1 MSQVEKVL
9 IEKLIPYARNAR
21 THDEAQVSQI
31 AASIK
36 EFGFNNPILISDDYS
51 IIAGHGRLAAARK
64 IGLTEVPVIRLSHLS
79 DTQRKAYVLADNR
92 LALNAGWDNDL
103 LKLELIELKAE
114 DIDLEMLGFSVEE
127 LDGLLNALEPTEGLT
142 DEDAVPEPPEEPITK
157 PGDIWILG
165 KHRLMCGD
173 STSVDAVERLMAGAK
188 AQLLHADPP
197 YGMGKEGEGV
207 ANDNI
212 YGDKLDA
219 FQMEW
224 WATFRTFLEDNA
236 SAYIWGNAPDLWRLW
251 YRGGLADSERL
262 TLRNDILWHQEGVS
276 WGKDGMSNLRQYAT
290 MGEHCLFFMLGEQGF
305 NSNADNYWEGWEPIR
320 SYLENEMKR
329 CGWTTKDLNNIT
341 GTQMAGHWVT
351 KSQWAMITA
360 DHYAKIQKAARDHDA
375 FKRDHDA
382 LKRDHDALKR
392 DFYATRAYFDSS
404 HDQMTDVWRFDRVKG
419 AERHGHA
426 TPKPVAMMERVM
438 KSSLPKGGICV
449 EPFGG
454 SGSTL
459 MGAEKTGRICYTM
472 ELQAKYVDV
481 IVKRWEEFTG
491 KKAELVSEH

>member
-1 MSQVEKVL
+1 VSQVEKVL

-64 IGLTEVPVIRLSHLS
+64 LGLAEVPVIRLSHLS

-114 DIDLEMLGFSVEE
+114 DVDLEMLGFSVEE

-165 KHRLMCGD
+165 NHRLMCGD
-173 STSVDAVERLMAGAK
+173 STSVDAVGKLMAGERPEMVF
-188 AQLLHADPP
+188 ADPP
-197 YGMGKEGEGV
+197 YGIAHSGKGITAATNGNDFGQILGDEDVGV
-207 ANDNI
+207 AIDTFRLCVAQWPKASMIFWGANYYPSVLPDGHGWLVWDKQREGDTFSGAELAFINGGVRVDVFRHMWHGMI
-212 YGDKLDA
+212 KASEHSQKRIHPTQKPIALAEWCFAKYGDSSTVLD
-219 FQMEW
+219 
-224 WATFRTFLEDNA
+224 L
-236 SAYIWGNAPDLWRLW
+236 
-251 YRGGLADSERL
+251 
-262 TLRNDILWHQEGVS
+262 
-276 WGKDGMSNLRQYAT
+276 
-290 MGEHCLFFMLGEQGF
+290 
-305 NSNADNYWEGWEPIR
+305 
-320 SYLENEMKR
+320 
-329 CGWTTKDLNNIT
+329 
-341 GTQMAGHWVT
+341 
-351 KSQWAMITA
+351 
-360 DHYAKIQKAARDHDA
+360 
-375 FKRDHDA
+375 
-382 LKRDHDALKR
+382 
-392 DFYATRAYFDSS
+392 
-404 HDQMTDVWRFDRVKG
+404 
-419 AERHGHA
+419 
-426 TPKPVAMMERVM
+426 
-438 KSSLPKGGICV
+438 
-449 EPFGG
+449 FGG

-459 MGAEKTGRICYTM
+459 IACEKTGRSCRMM
-472 ELQAKYVDV
+472 ELDPKYCDV